1 MPHSN
6 RKFLVIADD
15 STESRTALYFAARR
29 AQATGAHVAILATY
43 QPSDFNH
50 WIGVAETAK
59 REAET
64 AGETLLE
71 SMAEDAEAVTGERP
85 ELLLREGDIRDVL
98 SQLLEDDPLI
108 SLLVLAAAAKA
119 SDGPGPLVSALARGK
134 GLFSSRAV
142 PVTVVPGDMET
153 DEIDAL
159 V

>member
-1 MPHSN
+1 MPQSN

-29 AQATGAHVAILATY
+29 AQATGAHVSILATH

-64 AGETLLE
+64 AAETLLE

-98 SQLLEDDPLI
+98 SQLLDEDPLI
-108 SLLVLAAAAKA
+108 SLLVLAAAKA

-142 PVTVVPGDMET
+142 PVTVVPGDMEA